1 MLLLGHVGQHVDD
14 GSNDSVEGGGL
25 DVAPGVGHEG
35 DEELEGLLEVFVLVH
50 EEHVHTIHER
60 VDDLGS
66 RLAATFY
73 SWYFSAWVW
82 KSSSNS
88 RV

>member
-1 MLLLGHVGQHVDD
+1 MLLLGHVGQDVDD
-14 GSNDSVEGGGL
+14 GFNYSVEGGGL
-25 DVAPGVGHEG
+25 DVAPGVGHKG

-50 EEHVHTIHER
+50 EKHVHAVHER

-66 RLAATFY
+66 RLKATFY
-73 SWYFSAWVW
+73 SWYFSALVW